1 MCQIKSI
8 KIFIGR
14 AYIMYLHN
22 DLELFRDVIRATS
35 AEQNDRDFA
44 VIEATCL

>member
-1 MCQIKSI
+1 M
-8 KIFIGR
+8 
-14 AYIMYLHN
+14 MYLHN